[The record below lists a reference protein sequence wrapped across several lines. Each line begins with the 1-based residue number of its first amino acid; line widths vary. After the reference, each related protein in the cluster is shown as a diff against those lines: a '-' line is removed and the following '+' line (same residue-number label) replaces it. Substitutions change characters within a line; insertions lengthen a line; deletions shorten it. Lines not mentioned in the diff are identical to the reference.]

1 MRYQEIKSLL
11 ENQELD
17 EVRMGSSDLQK
28 FLQTPLAQNM
38 KAGFEAE
45 LIFSGGNESRDDYE
59 PDYEPDYSADERVND
74 IDDIINFYQSGDM
87 ADLGSRQAQSV
98 RETMLNSY
106 FEWRDDQLM
115 SNFVD
120 KAEELIKDWIEG
132 DDWDW
137 DSKIEEYLRDEM
149 DLSDREVEA
158 AMTAGQMWSKK
169 IESSKQQAEIRKK
182 DKNFDNYINASDEIT
197 DQLDHR
203 VEEAINDHNDDWE
216 STYDNFVESANDDD
230 DYDQTEWLREE
241 GIRDASDVQ
250 NRYDLSG
257 YDFIWPHYSD
267 SNENSGNDA
276 GEFNEDYAETLAA
289 SLEQDLGLSTTVSG
303 GYHKTKRDTT
313 TWIFEPDGSLTANH
327 DTDMPVEIVSPPMPL
342 PETIEILPKFFEW
355 ASENGAYANESTG
368 FHMSVSLPD
377 HASDNIDFTKLALF
391 LGDEYVLQ
399 SFNRVAN
406 TYCKS
411 AISKIKNSAKGADI
425 TTSFNQM
432 RNHLS
437 QLASNSLAK
446 PSGFGKYTSINP
458 KDKYIEFR
466 SAGGMNYFEDMS
478 KIQNT
483 LLRYAYATTIAS
495 EPKLE
500 REEYAKKLYKLL
512 SAAMPE
518 DQNIIQLFSQYSS
531 GVMPVSTLKD
541 YLKQVHYKREVEK
554 NKSIDKKMWW
564 NVTRGIHSIELVA
577 TGELEAKNKAALEWG
592 IRDPRGMLTRS
603 MIARPIRPYE
613 EQPVSEPSGGF
624 NTGPVDYVM
633 RMRGGPDGLSGT
645 GPALYRFSAASAREA
660 IEKSREWAESQGQPR
675 MNFWL
680 QKADELPPELS
691 NVSSQRRQS
700 IPEVPIDV
708 AQNFR

>member
-11 ENQELD
+11 ENQVLD
-17 EVRMGSSDLQK
+17 EVRMGSSDLRK
-28 FLQTPLAQNM
+28 FLQTPLAQSM

-45 LIFSGGNESRDDYE
+45 LIFRGGNESRDDYE
-59 PDYEPDYSADERVND
+59 PEYEYNYNADERVND
-74 IDDIINFYQSGDM
+74 IDDIINFYQSGDFS
-87 ADLGSRQAQSV
+87 DLGPRQAASI
-98 RETMLNSY
+98 REQMTSEYL
-106 FEWRDDQLM
+106 EWRDDKLM
-115 SNFVD
+115 SDFID
-120 KAEELIKDWIEG
+120 RAEELIKDWIEG

-182 DKNFDNYINASDEIT
+182 DKNFDNYINASDGIT

-216 STYDNFVESANDDD
+216 STYDNFVEAANDDD
-230 DYDQTEWLREE
+230 DYDQTDWLREE
-241 GIRDASDVQ
+241 GIRDASDAQ
-250 NRYDLSG
+250 GRYDL
-257 YDFIWPHYSD
+257 IWPHMYD
-267 SNENSGNDA
+267 ENEGITD
-276 GEFNEDYAETLAA
+276 GEFNEDFAETLAA
-289 SLEQDLGLSTTVSG
+289 TLEQDLGVTTTVSG
-303 GYHKTKRDTT
+303 GYHRTKRDDT
-313 TWIFEPDGSLTANH
+313 TWIFEPDSSLSANQEV
-327 DTDMPVEIVSPPMPL
+327 DMPVEIVSPPMPL

-355 ASENGAYANESTG
+355 ASENGAYANQSTG

-411 AISKIKNSAKGADI
+411 AISKIKSSAKGIDI

-458 KDKYIEFR
+458 KDNYIEFR

-483 LLRYAYATTIAS
+483 LLRYAYATTIAGN
-495 EPKLE
+495 PKLE

-512 SAAMPE
+512 ADAMP
-518 DQNIIQLFSQYSS
+518 DDKSIIQLFSQYSS

-541 YLKQVHYKREVEK
+541 YLKQVHFKREVEK
-554 NKSIDKKMWW
+554 NKYIDKKMWW
-564 NVTRGIHSIELVA
+564 NVTLGNHSMELVA
-577 TGELEAKNKAALEWG
+577 TGEPEAKNKAAIEWG
-592 IRDPRGMLTRS
+592 IRDQRG
-603 MIARPIRPYE
+603 MIARPIRIRPYE
-613 EQPVSEPSGGF
+613 EQVVSAP
-624 NTGPVDYVM
+624 
-633 RMRGGPDGLSGT
+633 
-645 GPALYRFSAASAREA
+645 
-660 IEKSREWAESQGQPR
+660 
-675 MNFWL
+675 
-680 QKADELPPELS
+680 
-691 NVSSQRRQS
+691 QRSQS